1 MRVRC
6 SKYSSL
12 LLLVKETE
20 GSALSSDPPPPIV
33 TVSQAFSLTTRFQNI
48 SKQDRAR
55 LEKVA
60 RKAGKDFGQYWK
72 HFVTEEVNKTPTH
85 MNLMALEILNTSY
98 MFTVTKTRTRKL
110 HFNHVLKKHYLLT
123 SLKIFLTKIQIY

>member
-1 MRVRC
+1 MRVRR
-6 SKYSSL
+6 SKNSSL

-55 LEKVA
+55 
-60 RKAGKDFGQYWK
+60 AGKGCPK
-72 HFVTEEVNKTPTH
+72 SREGLRTV
-85 MNLMALEILNTSY
+85 LETLRDRRGKQNTDTY
-98 MFTVTKTRTRKL
+98 ELDGTRNPEHKL
-110 HFNHVLKKHYLLT
+110 YVHCYKN
-123 SLKIFLTKIQIY
+123 